1 MDHTVD
7 SARAARTRGGERGD
21 GAAHRATATAT
32 EADLGWSL
40 GAVARAYLR
49 ATADAVAEVPS
60 GPRGH
65 QVLAAADRGLGVS
78 QLALARHVGVDRS
91 VMTHLLDDLESAG
104 LVERRL
110 DPTDRRARR
119 IVLTDLG
126 GIRLRRLERSLRRA
140 EDALLAPLDPGERR
154 VLRGLLARLAPGAG
168 RTGT

>member
-1 MDHTVD
+1 
-7 SARAARTRGGERGD
+7 
-21 GAAHRATATAT
+21 
-32 EADLGWSL
+32 
-40 GAVARAYLR
+40 
-49 ATADAVAEVPS
+49 
-60 GPRGH
+60 
-65 QVLAAADRGLGVS
+65 
-78 QLALARHVGVDRS
+78 
-91 VMTHLLDDLESAG
+91 MTHLLDDLESAG